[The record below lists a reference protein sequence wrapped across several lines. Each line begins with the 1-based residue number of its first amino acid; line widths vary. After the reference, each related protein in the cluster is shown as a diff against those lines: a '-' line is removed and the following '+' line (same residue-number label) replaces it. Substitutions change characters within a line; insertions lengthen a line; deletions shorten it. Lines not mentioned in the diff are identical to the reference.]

1 MSVRISAEV
10 VVPNWHSADCAA
22 DELRA
27 LGYTV
32 KVYHDRIDLYSA
44 AVFLQATCEVDADDW
59 MAGADIVLDELDKVV
74 GPLGGLADDA
84 GPAEQ

>member
-1 MSVRISAEV
+1 
-10 VVPNWHSADCAA
+10 
-22 DELRA
+22 
-27 LGYTV
+27 
-32 KVYHDRIDLYSA
+32 
-44 AVFLQATCEVDADDW
+44 